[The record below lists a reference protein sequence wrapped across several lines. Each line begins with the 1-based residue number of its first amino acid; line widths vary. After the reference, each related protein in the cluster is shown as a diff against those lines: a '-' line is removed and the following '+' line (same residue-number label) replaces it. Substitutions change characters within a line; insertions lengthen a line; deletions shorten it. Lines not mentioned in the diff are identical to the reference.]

1 MLRYDP
7 DEFTKGLV
15 NIENQ
20 EVSYSDELDYCCNYA
35 KILQQLQW
43 KQPNGTTRT
52 LVTIEVKDGVQIPEN
67 TAYRG
72 YQDRPGSIK
81 LGKS

>member
-7 DEFTKGLV
+7 DEFAKGLV
-15 NIENQ
+15 TVEGQ
-20 EVSYSDELDYCCNYA
+20 EVSYSDGPDYCCNYA

-43 KQPNGTTRT
+43 KQPNGTTRS
-52 LVTIEVKDGVQIPEN
+52 LVTIEVKNGVQTPES

-72 YQDRPGSIK
+72 YQGRPGSIK
-81 LGKS
+81 LD

>member
-7 DEFTKGLV
+7 DEFARKLTT
-15 NIENQ
+15 IENQ
-20 EVSYSDELDYCCNYA
+20 EVSYSDEPDYCCNYA

-52 LVTIEVKDGVQIPEN
+52 LVTIEVKDEIQRPEN
-67 TAYRG
+67 ST
-72 YQDRPGSIK
+72 DRK
-81 LGKS
+81 Y

>member
-1 MLRYDP
+1 MNNP
-7 DEFTKGLV
+7 DDKEP
-15 NIENQ
+15 
-20 EVSYSDELDYCCNYA
+20 DYCDTW
-35 KILQQLQW
+35 IMQLQR
-43 KQPNGTTRT
+43 KQPNGTTKP

-81 LGKS
+81 LDKSDG